1 MHNNG
6 TLMETWPRASI
17 AADLIPTAGTNLFFT
32 ETFTTGFNQQSAYD
46 IKKIMFI
53 GQHLPKGSKPKN
65 MLSLEFFL
73 NSGSS

>member
-1 MHNNG
+1 
-6 TLMETWPRASI
+6 METWPRVSI

-53 GQHLPKGSKPKN
+53 DQHLPKGSKPKN
-65 MLSLEFFL
+65 MFIIRIFSQFRF
-73 NSGSS
+73 